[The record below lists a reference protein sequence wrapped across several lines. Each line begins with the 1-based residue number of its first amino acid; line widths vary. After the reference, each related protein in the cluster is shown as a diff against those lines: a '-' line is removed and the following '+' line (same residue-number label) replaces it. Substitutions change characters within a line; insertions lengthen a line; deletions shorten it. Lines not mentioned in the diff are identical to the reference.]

1 MATSPMTDPKVVSKL
16 IKAATKGISFA
27 FALDKK
33 VLAADKT
40 ASADKVAQALKAET
54 GSTKIISGELTLT
67 GKVVAFDVKRG
78 SAGSAEKLLDEWLRK
93 NGLNGY
99 DGVLGGA
106 DDVDTSDS
114 DGAEEEESDNRM
126 YQPAFIRRCIKMARE
141 KPMQF
146 GFGIGEDA
154 DILGVHPRRKGK
166 QIAALIKRE
175 TGAVKMAFGTLTV
188 EGRLLKFTCE
198 KLPLPGLKKRIVRI
212 FKGWKLIVPVKI
224 YGPDGEFIEE
234 GDDALDAELNAGGGT
249 DLDADEPDSD
259 EGREEEAEDT
269 AGGTDSD
276 TRSDQT
282 DGGATTATATPTDIA
297 AAWREARATY
307 LDATDEINA
316 QISALQA
323 ALKRSDDEELE
334 AIAEFGL
341 NGVTGNFRVPM
352 MAAMRDLEGARGA
365 DVKKAATKLLD
376 AIGKFRA
383 HIDGSEE
390 IEAVD
395 DNPFGVKVSIRKT
408 LGGALADM
416 ESVLKKVA

>member
-1 MATSPMTDPKVVSKL
+1 MAASPMTDPKVVSKL
-16 IKAATKGISFA
+16 IKAAGKGVSFA

-54 GSTKIISGELTLT
+54 GSTKIISGELTLS
-67 GKVVAFDVKRG
+67 GKVVAFDVKKG
-78 SAGSAEKLLDEWLRK
+78 SAGGAEKLLDEWLRK

-99 DGVLGGA
+99 DGVMGGA
-106 DDVDTSDS
+106 DDIDSSDG

-234 GDDALDAELNAGGGT
+234 GDDALDAELNTGGGT
-249 DLDADEPDSD
+249 DLDADEADGE
-259 EGREEEAEDT
+259 EGREDEATEET

-276 TRSDQT
+276 TRPDQT
-282 DGGATTATATPTDIA
+282 DGGATDIA
-297 AAWREARATY
+297 AAWREARTTY

-395 DNPFGVKVSIRKT
+395 DNPFGVTVSIRKT